1 MGRQYHNNQKYYLA
15 VDCVIFGYEKGEL
28 KLLLYPRSF
37 EPKKGQWSLMG
48 GFIEENESADSAAN
62 RVLSETTGL
71 DNIYLEQV
79 HTFSEPGRE
88 PDEHVI
94 SVAYFALIRLDQ
106 HDKSILKESGAE
118 WWPLTRLPEM
128 IFDHVDMVNM
138 AIERLQMKAG
148 AELVGKELLPENFTL
163 LQLRMLYEAILQRE
177 LDPGNFRKKILS
189 LKVLERLN
197 IKNTT
202 ESKKGA
208 YYFKFKENVP
218 LKDFDRIV
226 KL

>member
-1 MGRQYHNNQKYYLA
+1 MSKQYYNYQKYYIA

-37 EPKKGQWSLMG
+37 EPEKGKWSLMG
-48 GFIEENESADSAAN
+48 GFVKDNESTESAAS
-62 RVLSETTGL
+62 RVLHQTTGL

-79 HTFSEPGRE
+79 HTFSEPSRDTE
-88 PDEHVI
+88 SRVV
-94 SVAYFALIRLDQ
+94 SVAYYALIRLDQ
-106 HDKSILKESGAE
+106 HDKSLLEESGAQ
-118 WWPLTRLPEM
+118 WWSFTQLPEM
-128 IFDHVDMVNM
+128 IFDHVDMVKI
-138 AIERLQMKAG
+138 AIRRLQMKAG
-148 AELVGKELLPENFTL
+148 YDLVGKELLPDNFTL

-177 LDPGNFRKKILS
+177 LDPGNFRKKVLS
-189 LKVLERLN
+189 LKILEKLD

-208 YYFKFKENVP
+208 YYFKFKDDLP
-218 LKDFDRIV
+218 DKDFDRIV

>member
-1 MGRQYHNNQKYYLA
+1 MA
-15 VDCVIFGYEKGEL
+15 VDCVIFGYENGEL

-37 EPKKGQWSLMG
+37 EPEKGKWSLMG
-48 GFIEENESADSAAN
+48 GFVNDEESANNAAS
-62 RVLSETTGL
+62 RVLRQTTGL

-79 HTFSEPGRE
+79 HTFSEPTRDPE
-88 PDEHVI
+88 SRVV
-94 SVAYFALIRLDQ
+94 SVAYYALIRLDQ
-106 HDKSILKESGAE
+106 HDKAFLEESGAE
-118 WWPLTRLPEM
+118 WWPFTQLPEM
-128 IFDHVDMVNM
+128 IFDHVDMVKL

-148 AELVGKELLPENFTL
+148 FDLVGKELLPENFTL

-177 LDPGNFRKKILS
+177 LDPGNFRKKVLS
-189 LKVLERLN
+189 LKILERLN

-208 YYFKFKENVP
+208 YYFKFKEDAPVR
-218 LKDFDRIV
+218 DFDRIV

>member
-1 MGRQYHNNQKYYLA
+1 MSRQYHNNEKYYLA

-48 GFIEENESADSAAN
+48 GFINDDESADSAAN
-62 RVLSETTGL
+62 RVLSQTTGL

-79 HTFSEPGRE
+79 HTFSEPRRE
-88 PDEHVI
+88 PEARVV
-94 SVAYFALIRLDQ
+94 SVAYYALIRLDQ
-106 HDKSILKESGAE
+106 HDKSLLQESGAE

-128 IFDHVDMVNM
+128 IFDHVDMVKM
-138 AIERLQMKAG
+138 AIKRLQMKAG
-148 AELVGKELLPENFTL
+148 SELVGKELLPENFTL

-177 LDPGNFRKKILS
+177 LDPGNFRKKVLS
-189 LKVLERLN
+189 LKVLDKLN

-208 YYFKFKENVP
+208 YYFKFKDEVP
-218 LKDFDRIV
+218 EKDFDRIV